1 MDLTQSSTPS
11 SVRNPNGLLKALKE
25 TDNVNRRRFRE
36 EFLNLINQDITNN
49 LRMSGEA
56 HFQTESG
63 SNSTGN
69 AAECNE

>member
-1 MDLTQSSTPS
+1 MVQ
-11 SVRNPNGLLKALKE
+11 ALKE

-56 HFQTESG
+56 HFQTGSG
-63 SNSTGN
+63 SNSTDN

>member
-1 MDLTQSSTPS
+1 MVQT
-11 SVRNPNGLLKALKE
+11 LKG

-36 EFLNLINQDITNN
+36 EFLNLINQDIRNN

-56 HFQTESG
+56 HFQTGSG

>member
-1 MDLTQSSTPS
+1 MIQ
-11 SVRNPNGLLKALKE
+11 ALKG

-49 LRMSGEA
+49 SGMSGEA
-56 HFQTESG
+56 RFQTGSG